1 MTTTS
6 HDDARSATAS
16 DEVPETAEPLETMS
30 VEQLAA
36 RVGMTV
42 RTVRFYAGRGLI
54 PPPRREGRNG
64 YYGPDHIAR
73 LELVREL
80 QAHGF
85 TLSAIEGYLERIPA
99 EASPEQVAL
108 HRTLLAPWTPELPET
123 LDREE
128 LETRAGRALDDGALE
143 ILIAIGVVEPTPT
156 EDVFRVAPAHL
167 AIGIGFLDAGLPVE
181 AAHAS
186 RRVITEHGQAL
197 AHELTELFRTMVWPH
212 LKASGNPPEMLT
224 AMVERF
230 KPLTVQALVTA
241 YEQAVDDEKRET
253 IRRRQAH

>member
-6 HDDARSATAS
+6 HESTAS
-16 DEVPETAEPLETMS
+16 ADADRPAETMS

-108 HRTLLAPWTPELPET
+108 HRT
-123 LDREE
+123 
-128 LETRAGRALDDGALE
+128 
-143 ILIAIGVVEPTPT
+143 
-156 EDVFRVAPAHL
+156 
-167 AIGIGFLDAGLPVE
+167 
-181 AAHAS
+181 
-186 RRVITEHGQAL
+186 
-197 AHELTELFRTMVWPH
+197 
-212 LKASGNPPEMLT
+212 
-224 AMVERF
+224 
-230 KPLTVQALVTA
+230 
-241 YEQAVDDEKRET
+241 
-253 IRRRQAH
+253 